1 MKERRNWPTM
11 TIFIKLIQIAVLY
24 SFYMIGNW
32 LHETLHIPL
41 PGSIIGLLLVLG
53 ALSTKILNLKWIE
66 SGAYSLLSVLP
77 IFFIPATVAVM
88 NYGHFFSG
96 KGSLLIPI
104 TIISTFLTMGVAS
117 FVSQSVAKRMDK
129 RKAGSECS

>member
-1 MKERRNWPTM
+1 MK
-11 TIFIKLIQIAVLY
+11 IIVKLSQVAVLY
-24 SFYMIGNW
+24 GFYLAGSWI
-32 LHETLHIPL
+32 HDFLHIPL
-41 PGSIIGLLLVLG
+41 PGSIIGLLLVWGL
-53 ALSTKILNLKWIE
+53 LSTNLLQLKWIE
-66 SGAYSLLSVLP
+66 SGAHALLSVLP

-104 TIISTFLTMGVAS
+104 TIVSTFLTMGMAS

-129 RKAGSECS
+129 KKAGSECS